1 MCRRAWHMSLIQN
14 WAMPFIIYM
23 IYTYIHI
30 FKKKW
35 GKMTIDIYHPWDVRV
50 KISKP
55 PNINFLDSIETIA
68 QHHPPAASRSL
79 SLSSSS
85 QLSERS
91 VAFPTALRCCV
102 VAHPALESPEQWVPF
117 GLLCHLKKGKKS
129 TPRASTTS
137 YRGSSGSRI
146 PQKKNMVHGFKSL
159 MFLISSG

>member
-1 MCRRAWHMSLIQN
+1 MFGLKF
-14 WAMPFIIYM
+14 PE
-23 IYTYIHI
+23 
-30 FKKKW
+30 
-35 GKMTIDIYHPWDVRV
+35 
-50 KISKP
+50 P

-137 YRGSSGSRI
+137 YRGSSGSRKWDT
-146 PQKKNMVHGFKSL
+146 QKKTWFTALKASCSSYLRGNPFGQTNVHHLLAKSPL
-159 MFLISSG
+159 